1 VSPNESVQ
9 CESVSSQAPAAADDP
24 PAVTP
29 PAVTPPAVTPPAV
42 TPPAVTP
49 PVGSSRRVLT
59 IWLPRWPV
67 QRRLLE
73 RPELRRV
80 PLFVCRRER
89 RGVLIVV
96 SFAWAETPRVWAETP
111 RRTDPLPGITPGM
124 SLAEAMAVLALAR
137 GSRACHIAVTDH
149 DDPAADRLALERLAR
164 WCHRFSPAVMV
175 EPAAEGRMA
184 GGCGD
189 VLHLDVTG
197 TAGFFGGEESL
208 VRTAVWTLA
217 ARGLHAR
224 AAIADTPAAAYA
236 AAHHTDRLADRHAA
250 DRHAASRRIA
260 DRRIADR
267 RGHQSRTRRSRGK
280 CRWAVVPRGEAATR
294 LADLPAASLRL
305 AGDTLAA
312 LRDVGIETIGGV
324 LRLPV
329 KSIASRFPADLGR
342 RRAQL
347 LGTLAEPWTAPQVP
361 LDDLPQ
367 AEEQFDVP
375 VASTDLTADTI
386 TALVERLLGR
396 CLAALEPR
404 GVGALAV
411 QVRLQS
417 TDRAPAVVDVG
428 LFQPSQSLRHLVE
441 LVQLRLGRVRL
452 PRELVGIAVE
462 VVAAGPAM
470 CRQRSLFDDSGLE
483 HVETAA
489 SRSVATGML
498 LDRLAGRLGR
508 AAVFEPR
515 IVADPQPEHAWI
527 PAAPARPSGREP
539 AGGLPGRRPLWMAP
553 RPLPLAD
560 ILAVAK
566 AFGLQG
572 PPARFRVGGSTHVVV
587 AAHGP
592 ERIET
597 AWWRGPTVRRD
608 YYVVET
614 ESGARFWVFR
624 RLRDGGWFLHGM
636 FA

>member
-1 VSPNESVQ
+1 
-9 CESVSSQAPAAADDP
+9 
-24 PAVTP
+24 
-29 PAVTPPAVTPPAV
+29 
-42 TPPAVTP
+42 
-49 PVGSSRRVLT
+49 
-59 IWLPRWPV
+59 
-67 QRRLLE
+67 
-73 RPELRRV
+73 
-80 PLFVCRRER
+80 
-89 RGVLIVV
+89 
-96 SFAWAETPRVWAETP
+96 
-111 RRTDPLPGITPGM
+111 
-124 SLAEAMAVLALAR
+124 
-137 GSRACHIAVTDH
+137 
-149 DDPAADRLALERLAR
+149 
-164 WCHRFSPAVMV
+164 
-175 EPAAEGRMA
+175 
-184 GGCGD
+184 
-189 VLHLDVTG
+189 
-197 TAGFFGGEESL
+197 
-208 VRTAVWTLA
+208 
-217 ARGLHAR
+217 
-224 AAIADTPAAAYA
+224 
-236 AAHHTDRLADRHAA
+236 
-250 DRHAASRRIA
+250 
-260 DRRIADR
+260 
-267 RGHQSRTRRSRGK
+267 
-280 CRWAVVPRGEAATR
+280 

-347 LGTLAEPWTAPQVP
+347 LGTLAEPWTAPQMP

-375 VASTDLTADTI
+375 VASADLTADTI
-386 TALVERLLGR
+386 TPLVERLLGR

-462 VVAAGPAM
+462 VVAAGAAM

-515 IVADPQPEHAWI
+515 IVADPQPEHAWM
-527 PAAPARPSGREP
+527 PAAPAGPSGREP
-539 AGGLPGRRPLWMAP
+539 AGSLRSIGSLNNTVASLPPGRRPLWMAP

-566 AFGLQG
+566 ACGPEG
-572 PPARFRVGGSTHVVV
+572 PPTRFRVGGSTHVVV

-624 RLRDGGWFLHGM
+624 RLRDGSWFLHGM

>member
-1 VSPNESVQ
+1 VSPNESVLR
-9 CESVSSQAPAAADDP
+9 ESVS
-24 PAVTP
+24 
-29 PAVTPPAVTPPAV
+29 
-42 TPPAVTP
+42 
-49 PVGSSRRVLT
+49 GRRVLT

-96 SFAWAETPRVWAETP
+96 SFAWAEAPRSWAEAP
-111 RRTDPLPGITPGM
+111 RSRAEAPRQSHPLPTITAGM

-149 DDPAADRLALERLAR
+149 DDPAADRTALERLAR

-175 EPAAEGRMA
+175 EPAAEGQMA

-197 TAGFFGGEESL
+197 TASFFGGEESL

-224 AAIADTPAAAYA
+224 AAIADTPAAAFA
-236 AAHHTDRLADRHAA
+236 AAHHTDLLATGRLAAGSSAA
-250 DRHAASRRIA
+250 GRRLPETSGPRPLSRR
-260 DRRIADR
+260 
-267 RGHQSRTRRSRGK
+267 RRSK
-280 CRWAVVPRGEAATR
+280 CRWAVVPRGAAATM
-294 LADLPAASLRL
+294 LADVPAAGLRL
-305 AGDTLAA
+305 SGDTLAA

-324 LRLPV
+324 LRLPA

-342 RRAQL
+342 RRAQV

-367 AEEQFDVP
+367 AEEHFDVP
-375 VASTDLTADTI
+375 VASADLTADTI

-396 CLAALEPR
+396 CLTALEPR
-404 GVGALAV
+404 GVGVLAV
-411 QVRLQS
+411 QVRLRS

-441 LVQLRLGRVRL
+441 LVQLRLGRIRL
-452 PRELVGIAVE
+452 PRELVGITVE

-470 CRQRSLFDDSGLE
+470 CRQRSLFDEHGLE

-489 SRSVATGML
+489 SRLVATGML

-515 IVADPQPEHAWI
+515 IVADPQPEHAWM
-527 PAAPARPSGREP
+527 PAAPAGPSGREP
-539 AGGLPGRRPLWMAP
+539 AGSRGRTSAGSLRRTGSLNHSVTALPPGRRPLWMAP
-553 RPLPLAD
+553 RPQPLAD
-560 ILAVAK
+560 TVAV
-566 AFGLQG
+566 G
-572 PPARFRVGGSTHVVV
+572 PEGPLVRFRVGDRMHVIV

-624 RLRDGGWFLHGM
+624 RLQDGGWFLHGM